1 MQYPLVPQQ
10 ANRTKKH
17 NTHIQMPTTDLPV
30 CHSPSRGTLMR
41 MPYKYF
47 IRKAVEKHNALL
59 YVLDALQCHNKN
71 DTVRKQNI
79 HEIYFTRGEKY
90 LFLHKVITNNQ

>member
-1 MQYPLVPQQ
+1 MILGLTSATVNCMQYPLVSQQ

-41 MPYKYF
+41 MHYKYF

-59 YVLDALQCHNKN
+59 YVLDALQKSD
-71 DTVRKQNI
+71 DT
-79 HEIYFTRGEKY
+79 EKTAMKY
-90 LFLHKVITNNQ
+90 TLHGG

>member
-1 MQYPLVPQQ
+1 MQYPLVLVPQQ

-30 CHSPSRGTLMR
+30 RHSRTRGTLVR

-47 IRKAVEKHNALL
+47 IRKAVEKQNALL
-59 YVLDALQCHNKN
+59 YVVDALPWVD
-71 DTVRKQNI
+71 DTQ
-79 HEIYFTRGEKY
+79 GEKY
-90 LFLHKVITNNQ
+90 FFLHKVITNNQ